1 MRSNP
6 LKRRIFVTVVILVVV
21 ALVFIGNPL
30 AGRILDAKLG
40 PLLADNLGLPVQLA
54 PMRAHLLQLTA
65 ESDTLVMGNT
75 GDPAVVA
82 TNVKVSLVL
91 SALLRGE
98 IRLQHASADN
108 VMIRPSRWPSSDTP
122 APSDY
127 RFLDPW
133 LPADLQA
140 ATARYVSAAGEDYAV
155 NGFHWQRNLLS
166 GASARWWE
174 QREAGEVTLDAELK
188 SLKDLLLLAP
198 VEIDITMEVM
208 GKPDSQVSL
217 TTNIQPSKTAAYSLL
232 AEFRTADMSAQVNA
246 SGQEKWSLPDRS
258 NTTIALLKIG
268 QMFTLVDAYSDSD
281 PSKPTAEVLAS
292 KVPLLSLPA
301 HQGSVVI
308 NEVRLM
314 NEVNTDTSFVV
325 ISNEQGVQ
333 IDSLSSTGPTG
344 ILTGELAVKSGP
356 QGWAVTADATMQERT
371 INAGVGSKYMG
382 TDWLWS
388 NGHATLD
395 GSGDTWA
402 TLLNSLTGD
411 LSLAGH
417 YNNKQAMPV
426 SIDARLDNASG
437 ELSLDHLMIVL
448 GQGQITGSASL
459 SENEPHTLTMNLEA
473 NNLDLDFLVVD
484 GRGETQPG
492 VAIPEY
498 LNIFPDINMNI
509 SLLAKG
515 LEAPGVHL
523 IESKTT
529 LQRNAEGGTLSATGS
544 GRNGGTFKLNLA
556 AANKTGEVADFRL
569 NAVFNRLDLSSAFR
583 QPGAN
588 ISRTS
593 GKMSFEGSGKG
604 ISEVFKA
611 LHGDAELSLELRADN
626 NWQRPSATAEKI
638 LLSGEAYILTD
649 SDRIVGVKVDR
660 IRVDSFDQDLTGDIS
675 ILSSHNPWLT
685 ADLQSKKLNV
695 STLRKLIPQHA
706 DDADASDLLSSLNN
720 LGQTQLSLNVE
731 SLIFDDI
738 ALSNVLLEASSDT
751 DLFDIK
757 ALNFNSHNGTAKSQG
772 KVTWEGLQATLEATA
787 DLSDIDLDQFLIQ
800 GMEDQHVPVS
810 GSAKVTSQG
819 GNIGELVSSMSG
831 YVDLQATEPQ
841 QGESLQTRRKLEM
854 KATRLLDGMHAE
866 ITTLQWGASDLSGSI
881 VYRRTTPRLLNV
893 NIHSSALS
901 LLPWENAEIS
911 AKAKA
916 QKAKTQKAK
925 IQETKPQETKIPEKL
940 DSAINTT
947 SEFVGDIL
955 LSPLRFLSDKSEEG
969 DTPSAKLFSAE
980 PLSIAA
986 TKNLKLRV
994 DVELDSLESN
1004 VISARALSLKGSL
1017 TDGKWLIKANL
1028 GQASGGIAEAT
1039 VNLDINTVPA
1049 SLNFTSNFK
1058 NMRGL
1063 ADQNTYPRSGF
1074 ISIKSQGGSEAELAA
1089 STNGLLYIELGK
1101 GPFDYSSSALFTAD
1115 LVSSIFTTLIPGIER
1130 EEPEVEC
1137 GVVLALFKDGKGITP
1152 YGFALRTNDANLL
1165 GNIQVDLGK
1174 ETMDMSLDSRGR
1186 QGVGISVGSVFSN
1199 TVDIKGPLADPS
1211 IVPNAASILVR
1222 GWAAVMTAGLS
1233 VLGESMVKRILA
1245 SENPCP
1251 PINEHIVKDLCPKNA
1266 LAASSEMVCP
1276 KT

>member
-1 MRSNP
+1 
-6 LKRRIFVTVVILVVV
+6 
-21 ALVFIGNPL
+21 
-30 AGRILDAKLG
+30 
-40 PLLADNLGLPVQLA
+40 
-54 PMRAHLLQLTA
+54 
-65 ESDTLVMGNT
+65 
-75 GDPAVVA
+75 
-82 TNVKVSLVL
+82 
-91 SALLRGE
+91 
-98 IRLQHASADN
+98 
-108 VMIRPSRWPSSDTP
+108 
-122 APSDY
+122 
-127 RFLDPW
+127 
-133 LPADLQA
+133 
-140 ATARYVSAAGEDYAV
+140 
-155 NGFHWQRNLLS
+155 
-166 GASARWWE
+166 
-174 QREAGEVTLDAELK
+174 
-188 SLKDLLLLAP
+188 
-198 VEIDITMEVM
+198 
-208 GKPDSQVSL
+208 
-217 TTNIQPSKTAAYSLL
+217 
-232 AEFRTADMSAQVNA
+232 
-246 SGQEKWSLPDRS
+246 
-258 NTTIALLKIG
+258 
-268 QMFTLVDAYSDSD
+268 
-281 PSKPTAEVLAS
+281 
-292 KVPLLSLPA
+292 
-301 HQGSVVI
+301 
-308 NEVRLM
+308 M

-819 GNIGELVSSMSG
+819 SNIGELVSSMSG

-911 AKAKA
+911 AKAKTH
-916 QKAKTQKAK
+916 KAKTQ
-925 IQETKPQETKIPEKL
+925 ETKTQETKIPEKL

>member
-1 MRSNP
+1 M
-6 LKRRIFVTVVILVVV
+6 KRRIFVTVVILVVV

-911 AKAKA
+911 AKAKTH
-916 QKAKTQKAK
+916 KAKTQ
-925 IQETKPQETKIPEKL
+925 ETKTQETKIPEKL

-1101 GPFDYSSSALFTAD
+1101 GPFDYSTSALFTAD

>member
-6 LKRRIFVTVVILVVV
+6 LKRRIFVTVVTLVVV

-54 PMRAHLLQLTA
+54 PIRAHLLQLTA
-65 ESDTLVMGNT
+65 ESDTVVMGNK
-75 GDPAVVA
+75 GDPAAVA
-82 TNVKVSLVL
+82 TNVEVSLVL

-127 RFLDPW
+127 RFLDQW

-140 ATARYVSAAGEDYAV
+140 STARYVSAAGEDYAV

-417 YNNKQAMPV
+417 YNNKQATPV

-437 ELSLDHLMIVL
+437 KLSFDHLMIVL
-448 GQGQITGSASL
+448 DQGQITGSASL

-911 AKAKA
+911 AKAKTH
-916 QKAKTQKAK
+916 KAKTQ
-925 IQETKPQETKIPEKL
+925 ETKTQETKIPEKL

-1130 EEPEVEC
+1130 KQPEVEC

>member
-21 ALVFIGNPL
+21 ALIFIGNPL

-127 RFLDPW
+127 RFLDQW

-638 LLSGEAYILTD
+638 LLSGEACILTD

-819 GNIGELVSSMSG
+819 SNIGELVSSMSG

-911 AKAKA
+911 AKAKTH
-916 QKAKTQKAK
+916 KAKTQ
-925 IQETKPQETKIPEKL
+925 ETKTQETKIPEKL

>member
-325 ISNEQGVQ
+325 ISSEQGVQ

-911 AKAKA
+911 AKAKTH
-916 QKAKTQKAK
+916 KAKTQ
-925 IQETKPQETKIPEKL
+925 ETKTQETKIPEKL